1 MSPLVTGKI
10 HVLPDDV
17 SCRIAAGEVVERPAS
32 VVKELIDNSLDAGSS
47 LITIE
52 IEEGGR
58 RLIRVTDNGMGM
70 NQKDAQ
76 LAYQRFATSKLQV
89 EEDLF
94 RLTTL
99 GFRGEALPSIASVS
113 RFRLK
118 TVTTDSPVG
127 TEIHSDGGT
136 VWDTQDYAGTQG
148 TQVEVQD
155 LFYNTPG
162 RLKFLKT
169 VSTEFSKISYAV
181 QQAATINPH
190 IHFRLGHHD
199 HKILD
204 YPAVS
209 TFQDR
214 LVQMYGPTFR
224 DRFLPLS
231 QTAGPFQ
238 LTGFTVSPHQARSS
252 RTPQE
257 IFVNGRPIKNTTIA
271 HAIYEGYKSF
281 LPKGKHPQFIVCIQL
296 DPQTLDINVHP
307 TKREVRFS
315 HPEVLHSG
323 IHHAIK
329 QTFVTNSS
337 FGMELPPQ
345 EHREFSHQPHS
356 PTAKPTTQSLAT
368 AQLSPN
374 TYASGLRE
382 ARATHLS
389 LFAQEPPAAYRAQ
402 KQEFHVMALGQ
413 IHQTYLLGHINQD
426 LYIIDQHTAHERVLF
441 ERLAQA
447 WNRKDVV
454 QQGLLIPEPIDLLPH
469 QGALI
474 EEWLPILSQVGLE
487 IERFG
492 PTSYVVRSVPA
503 ILGTVT
509 VEALILELLDELSE
523 WKSTDSLERL
533 IRPILATMACQSAV
547 QAGRHMALPEIA
559 TLLQDWAQA
568 NFPMTCPHGRRV
580 AIRHSVEELNTLFAR
595 ATEKQPTI

>member
-58 RLIRVTDNGMGM
+58 GLIRVTDNGMGM
-70 NQKDAQ
+70 NRKDAQ
-76 LAYQRFATSKLQV
+76 LAYQRFATSKLQA

-127 TEIHSDGGT
+127 TEIHSEGGT
-136 VWDTQDYAGTQG
+136 VWDTQDYAGPAG

-155 LFYNTPG
+155 LFFNTPG

-169 VSTEFSKISYAV
+169 VSTEFSKISYAT

-190 IHFRLGHHD
+190 THFRLLHHD
-199 HKILD
+199 QKILD
-204 YPAVS
+204 YPAVT

-214 LVQMYGPTFR
+214 LVQMYGPTFL
-224 DRFLPLS
+224 DRFLPL
-231 QTAGPFQ
+231 AKIPGGLL
-238 LTGFTVSPHQARSS
+238 LTGFTVSPHHAKIS

-257 IFVNGRPIKNTTIA
+257 IFVNGRAIKNTTIA
-271 HAIYEGYKSF
+271 HAIYEGYKTF
-281 LPKGKHPQFIVCIQL
+281 LPKGKHPQFIMYIQL
-296 DPQTLDINVHP
+296 DPKTLDINVHP

-323 IHHAIK
+323 IFHAIK
-329 QTFVTNSS
+329 QTFVKSATFSVDS
-337 FGMELPPQ
+337 PVQEQKVFSPQLPL
-345 EHREFSHQPHS
+345 
-356 PTAKPTTQSLAT
+356 PTVKPTTQSLAV
-368 AQLSPN
+368 APLSTTPFSPEIR
-374 TYASGLRE
+374 TSKAS
-382 ARATHLS
+382 HLS
-389 LFAQEPPAAYRAQ
+389 LFAQEPSSAYNAQ
-402 KQEFHVMALGQ
+402 KEEFQVFPLGQ

-441 ERLAQA
+441 ERLIQSWNKKAVLQQA
-447 WNRKDVV
+447 
-454 QQGLLIPEPIDLLPH
+454 LLIPEPIELLPH

-474 EEWLPILSQVGLE
+474 EEWLPVLSQVGLE

-492 PTSYVVRSVPA
+492 PASYIVRSVPA
-503 ILGTVT
+503 ILGAVT
-509 VEALILELLDELSE
+509 VGPLVLELLEDLSE
-523 WKSTDSLERL
+523 WKSTDSLEKL

-547 QAGRHMALPEIA
+547 QAGRSMTLPEIS
-559 TLLQDWAQA
+559 TLLHDWAHE

-580 AIRHSVEELNTLFAR
+580 AIRHSVDELNTLFAR
-595 ATEKQPTI
+595 ASEKQPAN

>member
-70 NQKDAQ
+70 NRTDAQ
-76 LAYQRFATSKLQV
+76 LAHQRFATSKLQA

-118 TVTTDSPVG
+118 TIPTDSPVG
-127 TEIHSDGGT
+127 TEIHSEGGT
-136 VWDTQDYAGTQG
+136 AWETQDYAGPTG

-169 VSTEFSKISYAV
+169 VSTEFSKISYTV
-181 QQAATINPH
+181 QQAATINSH
-190 IHFRLGHHD
+190 IHFRLTHHGQ
-199 HKILD
+199 KILD

-214 LVQMYGPTFR
+214 LVQTYGPTFR
-224 DRFLPLS
+224 ERFLPLA
-231 QTAGPFQ
+231 QMTGPFQ
-238 LTGFTVSPHQARSS
+238 LTGFTVSPHHARTS
-252 RTPQE
+252 RSPQE
-257 IFVNGRPIKNTTIA
+257 IFVNGRPIKNTTIT
-271 HAIYEGYKSF
+271 HAIYEGYKSY
-281 LPKGKHPQFIVCIQL
+281 LPKGKHPQFIVCLQL
-296 DPQTLDINVHP
+296 DPQKLDINVHP

-323 IHHAIK
+323 ILRAIK
-329 QTFVTNSS
+329 QTFASS
-337 FGMELPPQ
+337 APFSMQSPAPTHERLSSEPHTPIATPTAQSLAVAPLPPQ
-345 EHREFSHQPHS
+345 TFSPEMGS
-356 PTAKPTTQSLAT
+356 TK
-368 AQLSPN
+368 
-374 TYASGLRE
+374 
-382 ARATHLS
+382 ATHLS
-389 LFAQEPPAAYRAQ
+389 LFAQEPSSTYMIK

-413 IHQTYLLGHINQD
+413 IHHTYLLGHINQD

-441 ERLAQA
+441 ERLIQA
-447 WNRKDVV
+447 WNKKNVV

-474 EEWLPILSQVGLE
+474 EEWLPVLSQVGLE

-492 PTSYVVRSVPA
+492 PTSYVVRSLPA

-509 VEALILELLDELSE
+509 VGPLVLELLEDLSE

-533 IRPILATMACQSAV
+533 IRPVLATMACQSAV
-547 QAGRHMALPEIA
+547 QAGRTMTLPEIS
-559 TLLQDWAQA
+559 TLLHDWAQE

-595 ATEKQPTI
+595 ASEKQPTN